1 MTPPSTAPPADGF
14 GRLGLKTSM
23 LYGAVY
29 LHYGVFAIFMPVW
42 LKHQGLPASQVGL
55 LISLP
60 LLLRILFVAP
70 VSALADRLR
79 RIREVLF
86 ACLVLTAVL
95 VTSLNLAHGFVVIAI
110 FFVVLSMSW
119 DPIQNLTDSYAV
131 AAVRVRGLD
140 FGRMRVWGSLAHIS
154 ANVIGG
160 EIIDH
165 AGIHVVPWLTAALLL
180 VPLAVI
186 PFLPADRRFGDPVPA
201 ARGEWMSLLR
211 DGPLMVVLFATSLIL
226 GSQGLFGAFAAIQWT
241 AKGFPSVYIAA
252 LNGVGIGAEI
262 VILLVCQRLLG
273 KRSPLVLIL
282 VMAGVTVARWLLM
295 TLDPGRTALIPIQI
309 LQGSGMGVVAGLM
322 LFIAERAP
330 AHLMATA
337 QGLYA
342 VILGVIAAL
351 IVAGSGFL
359 WQAMGPRAY
368 LVMALITVVGMVM
381 VAMQLAAF
389 RSGRAA
395 EVVPEAPASGDLSSL
410 IE

>member
-1 MTPPSTAPPADGF
+1 LTEPSTAPHADGF
-14 GRLGLKTSM
+14 GRLELKTST

-42 LKHQGLPASQVGL
+42 LKHQGLASSQVGL
-55 LISLP
+55 LIALP

-70 VSALADRLR
+70 VSALADHLR

-86 ACLVLTAVL
+86 VCLVLTAAL
-95 VTSLNLAHGFVVIAI
+95 VACLNLAHGFVVIAI
-110 FFVVLSMSW
+110 FFVVLSMAW

-154 ANVIGG
+154 ANVVGG

-165 AGIHVVPWLTAALLL
+165 AGIHLVPWMTVALLL

-186 PFLPADRRFGDPVPA
+186 PFLPADRRFGDPAPPV
-201 ARGEWMSLLR
+201 RGEWTRLVKDR
-211 DGPLMVVLFATSLIL
+211 PLMVVLFATSLIL
-226 GSQGLFGAFAAIQWT
+226 GSQGLFGAFAAIEWT

-262 VILLVCQRLLG
+262 IILWVCQRMLG

-282 VMAGVTVARWLLM
+282 VMAGLTVIRWLLM
-295 TLDPGRTALIPIQI
+295 TLDPGPVALIPIQI
-309 LQGSGMGVVAGLM
+309 LQGCGMGEVAGLM
-322 LFIAERAP
+322 LFIAQRAP

-351 IVAGSGFL
+351 VVAASGFL
-359 WQAMGPRAY
+359 WQALGPRAY
-368 LVMALITVVGMVM
+368 LVMALITVIGMVM
-381 VAMQLAAF
+381 VAIQLAAF
-389 RSGRAA
+389 RRGRVA
-395 EVVPEAPASGDLSSL
+395 EVVPEIPAS
-410 IE
+410 

>member
-1 MTPPSTAPPADGF
+1 LTEPSTASPADGF

-29 LHYGVFAIFMPVW
+29 LHFGVFSIFMPVW
-42 LKHQGLPASQVGL
+42 LKHQGMSAAQVGIL
-55 LISLP
+55 ASLP

-70 VSALADRLR
+70 VSALADHLR

-86 ACLVLTAVL
+86 VCLVLMAALVGSLSLARGFTA
-95 VTSLNLAHGFVVIAI
+95 IAI
-110 FFVVLSMSW
+110 FFVVLSMVW
-119 DPIQNLTDSYAV
+119 DPIPILTDSYAV

-154 ANVIGG
+154 ANVLGG

-165 AGIHVVPWLTAALLL
+165 AGIHVVPWMTAALLL

-201 ARGEWMSLLR
+201 ARGEWTRLVKDR
-211 DGPLMVVLFATSLIL
+211 PLMLVLFATSLIL

-241 AKGFPSVYIAA
+241 AKGFPSVLTAA

-262 VILLVCQRLLG
+262 LILWVCQRMLG
-273 KRSPLVLIL
+273 RRSPLVLIL
-282 VMAGVTVARWLLM
+282 VMAGLTVLRWLLM
-295 TLDPGRTALIPIQI
+295 TLDPGPVMLIPIQL

-359 WQAMGPRAY
+359 WQALGPRAY
-368 LVMALITVVGMVM
+368 LVMALITVIGMAM
-381 VAMQLAAF
+381 VAMQLRAF
-389 RSGRAA
+389 RRGRAA
-395 EVVPEAPASGDLSSL
+395 EVVPETPAA
-410 IE
+410 

>member
-1 MTPPSTAPPADGF
+1 LTEPSTAQPADGF

-29 LHYGVFAIFMPVW
+29 LHFGVFSIFMPVW
-42 LKHQGLPASQVGL
+42 LKHLGLPASQIGL
-55 LISLP
+55 LVSLP

-86 ACLVLTAVL
+86 VCLVLMAAL
-95 VTSLNLAHGFVVIAI
+95 VGALSLARGFVTIAI
-110 FFVVLSMSW
+110 FFVVLSMVW
-119 DPIQNLTDSYAV
+119 DPIPILTDSYAV

-154 ANVIGG
+154 ANLVGG
-160 EIIDH
+160 VIIDR
-165 AGIHVVPWLTAALLL
+165 AGIQLVPWMTAALLL

-186 PFLPADRRFGDPVPA
+186 PFLPADRRFGDPAPA
-201 ARGEWMSLLR
+201 ARGEWTRLVK
-211 DGPLMVVLFATSLIL
+211 DGPLMIVLFATSLIL

-241 AKGFPSVYIAA
+241 AKGFPGLWIAG
-252 LNGVGIGAEI
+252 LNGVGIAAEI
-262 VILLVCQRLLG
+262 GILWVCQRMLG
-273 KRSPLVLIL
+273 RRSPLVLIL
-282 VMAGVTVARWLLM
+282 VMAGLTVVRWLLM
-295 TLDPGRTALIPIQI
+295 TLDPGPAFLVPIQL

-322 LFIAERAP
+322 LYIAERAP

-351 IVAGSGFL
+351 VVAGSGFL
-359 WQAMGPRAY
+359 WQAFGPRAY
-368 LVMALITVVGMVM
+368 LAMALITVVGMAL
-381 VAMQLAAF
+381 VATQLAAF
-389 RSGRAA
+389 RGGRGA
-395 EVVPEAPASGDLSSL
+395 EVLPETPAT
-410 IE
+410 

>member
-1 MTPPSTAPPADGF
+1 MTEPSTAPASDGF

-42 LKHQGLPASQVGL
+42 LKNLGLPASQIGILV
-55 LISLP
+55 SLP

-70 VSALADRLR
+70 VSALADHLR

-86 ACLVLTAVL
+86 VCIALMAVL
-95 VTSLNLAHGFVVIAI
+95 VGALSQVRGFAPIAI
-110 FFVVLSMSW
+110 LFVILSMVW
-119 DPIQNLTDSYAV
+119 DPIPVLTDSYAV
-131 AAVRVRGLD
+131 AAVRVRALD

-160 EIIDH
+160 EVIDH
-165 AGIHVVPWLTAALLL
+165 FGIHLVPWMTAALLL
-180 VPLAVI
+180 VPLAII
-186 PFLPADRRFGDPVPA
+186 PFLPADRKFGDPAPA
-201 ARGEWMSLLR
+201 AKGEWMTLIKDR
-211 DGPLMVVLFATSLIL
+211 PLMLVLFATSLIL

-241 AKGFPSVYIAA
+241 AKGFPSVMIAA

-262 VILLVCQRLLG
+262 IILWLCQRLLG

-282 VMAGVTVARWLLM
+282 AMSGLTVARWLLM
-295 TLDPGRTALIPIQI
+295 TLDPGPTMLIPIQI
-309 LQGSGMGVVAGLM
+309 LQGCGMGVVAGLM

-359 WQAMGPRAY
+359 WQSFGPRAS
-368 LVMALITVVGMVM
+368 LAMALVTVVGMVFI
-381 VAMQLAAF
+381 ALQLAAF
-389 RSGRAA
+389 RRGHIA
-395 EVVPEAPASGDLSSL
+395 ELVPETPGV
-410 IE
+410 

>member
-1 MTPPSTAPPADGF
+1 LTEPSTASPADGF

-29 LHYGVFAIFMPVW
+29 LHFGVFSIFMPVW
-42 LKHQGLPASQVGL
+42 LKHQGMSAAQVGIL
-55 LISLP
+55 ASLP

-70 VSALADRLR
+70 VSALADHLR

-86 ACLVLTAVL
+86 VCLVLMAAL
-95 VTSLNLAHGFVVIAI
+95 VGSLSLARGFVAIAI
-110 FFVVLSMSW
+110 FFVVLSMVW
-119 DPIQNLTDSYAV
+119 DPIPILTDSYAV

-154 ANVIGG
+154 ANVLGG

-165 AGIHVVPWLTAALLL
+165 AGIHVVPWMTAALLL

-201 ARGEWMSLLR
+201 ARGEWTRLVKDR
-211 DGPLMVVLFATSLIL
+211 PLMIVLLGASLIL

-241 AKGFPSVYIAA
+241 AKGFPSVLTAA

-262 VILLVCQRLLG
+262 LILWVCQRMLG
-273 KRSPLVLIL
+273 RRSPLVLIL
-282 VMAGVTVARWLLM
+282 VMAGLTVLRWLLM
-295 TLDPGRTALIPIQI
+295 TLDPGPVMLIPIQL

-342 VILGVIAAL
+342 VVL
-351 IVAGSGFL
+351 
-359 WQAMGPRAY
+359 GPRAY
-368 LVMALITVVGMVM
+368 LVMALITLIGMAM
-381 VAMQLAAF
+381 VAMQLRAF
-389 RSGRAA
+389 RRGRAA
-395 EVVPEAPASGDLSSL
+395 EVVAETPAA
-410 IE
+410 

>member
-1 MTPPSTAPPADGF
+1 VDGF

-29 LHYGVFAIFMPVW
+29 LHFGVFAIFMPVW
-42 LKHQGLPASQVGL
+42 LKHQGLPASQIGL
-55 LISLP
+55 LVSLP

-70 VSALADRLR
+70 VSALADHLR

-86 ACLVLTAVL
+86 VCLVLMAVL
-95 VTSLNLAHGFVVIAI
+95 VGSLTLARGFVAIAI
-110 FFVVLSMSW
+110 FFVVLSMVW
-119 DPIQNLTDSYAV
+119 DPIPVLTDSYAV

-154 ANVIGG
+154 ANVVGG

-165 AGIHVVPWLTAALLL
+165 LGIHMVPWMTAALLL

-201 ARGEWMSLLR
+201 AKGEWTRLVKDR
-211 DGPLMVVLFATSLIL
+211 PLMVVLFATSLIL
-226 GSQGLFGAFAAIQWT
+226 GSQGLFGAFAAIEWT

-262 VILLVCQRLLG
+262 LILWVCQRMLG

-282 VMAGVTVARWLLM
+282 VMAGLTVVRWLLM
-295 TLDPGRTALIPIQI
+295 TLDPGPVALIPIQV
-309 LQGSGMGVVAGLM
+309 LQGCGMGEVAGLM

-342 VILGVIAAL
+342 VIVGVIAAL
-351 IVAGSGFL
+351 VVAASGFL
-359 WQAMGPRAY
+359 WQALGPRAY
-368 LVMALITVVGMVM
+368 LAMALITVVGMVM
-381 VAMQLAAF
+381 IAMQLVAF
-389 RSGRAA
+389 RRWRVA
-395 EVVPEAPASGDLSSL
+395 EVVPETPAS
-410 IE
+410 